1 MGFFKSIGNAFKKVV
16 KAVTST
22 VGKVVLGVAAVV
34 AAPFTGGL
42 SLLALPAVLAAGRNN
57 VKSLGKFTG
66 ANPVGEPIKEEPVK
80 RYPVKEPPPEVPSI
94 VSLEAIEPFSGSGAI
109 TGKKETVTLTG
120 YYYDINR
127 VSIPVDTDLTNVII
141 VPETFFPYVAIIDN
155 HLPSDNKRYISEFTY
170 TTLSIAHQN
179 NLDKVI
185 HDLDKDNGNFV
196 YINFN
201 WQEFV
206 DKYLSQGKGLNTDG
220 GILYWSIT
228 PSFMLQWLDG
238 GTTTSFPL
246 EYSYKIPAGVKTVFD
261 LKGDSDVAT
270 TAPRTFATIPE
281 DPKRRDRIANILS
294 GIGAGVAYANLA
306 IAAVGGIKSRLDNA
320 TGAIKNLSK
329 TAKDLND
336 KFKNFRPIEL
346 SKDMINGKIQGLKN
360 LVNTKLPKIPSIKS
374 FFKRKEAVLE
384 AEVVPNKKELRRAAK
399 DKKVRGKFGLKSVT
413 GALDKVEGK
422 LSKVTSKVDKVVSK
436 IPKIPPAALNLAQ
449 KLASNGGKIDIGSLV
464 SVGLPN
470 LSNINLAN
478 FVPNFSNINW
488 SDPLAAIDGITA
500 GINGVNSLG
509 ERVLSLDLK
518 TNSQKQAELSAINQ
532 AKQDAIISQFQTTA
546 KADLQNYLKT
556 IPLSTPL
563 PKTPV
568 IVSAISRNTSPA
580 ATNAGGLITVTSDRA
595 YFHSNPNVA
604 SKRNAYII
612 KGQGGTFTKVEN
624 NFGFLRFTNTSGV
637 VTEGWLKISDTK
649 AG

>member
-16 KAVTST
+16 KST
-22 VGKVVLGVAAVV
+22 VGKLIIGIGSVI

-42 SLLALPAVLAAGRNN
+42 SLLALPLL
-57 VKSLGKFTG
+57 LGKSKG
-66 ANPVGEPIKEEPVK
+66 PGQSKEEEIIKREKEKAKAEPVVKTFPVK
-80 RYPVKEPPPEVPSI
+80 TPPPIVPSI
-94 VSLEAIEPFSGSGAI
+94 ASLEIVEPFIGLGAT

-120 YYYDINR
+120 FYYDVNR
-127 VSIPVDTDLTNVII
+127 ISIPIDTDLTNVIV
-141 VPETFFPYVAIIDN
+141 VPETFFPYVAIVDN
-155 HLPSDNKRYISEFTY
+155 HLPSDKKRYISEFTF
-170 TTLSIAHQN
+170 TTLSIAHRN

-185 HDLDKDNGNFV
+185 HDLDRDNGNFV

-201 WQEFV
+201 WQDFV
-206 DKYLSQGKGLNTDG
+206 NKYLSQNKGLETDG
-220 GILYWSIT
+220 GILYWSMD
-228 PSFMLQWLDG
+228 PVFMLQWLDG
-238 GTTTSFPL
+238 GLSSTFPL

-261 LKGDSDVAT
+261 LKGDSKEGT
-270 TAPRTFATIPE
+270 TAPRSEATVPV

-329 TAKDLND
+329 TANDLNE
-336 KFKNFRPIEL
+336 KFKNFKALEL

-374 FFKRKEAVLE
+374 FFKRKEAVLGP
-384 AEVVPNKKELRRAAK
+384 EVKPENVDIKRVPK
-399 DKKVRGKFGLKSVT
+399 DKKIRAKFGLKTVT
-413 GALDKVEGK
+413 GALDKVGGT
-422 LSKVTSKVDKVVSK
+422 LDKVTSKVDKVVSK
-436 IPKIPPAALNLAQ
+436 IPKIPPAALSLAQ
-449 KLASNGGKIDIGSLV
+449 KLAGGGKLDIGSLV

-470 LSNINLAN
+470 LSNINLKN

-509 ERVLSLDLK
+509 ERIVSLDLK
-518 TNSQKQAELSAINQ
+518 TNSQKQAELSELSR
-532 AKQDAIISQFQTTA
+532 AKSDAILSQLQTTA
-546 KADLQNYLKT
+546 NADLKNYLKT
-556 IPLSTPL
+556 IPLSVPL
-563 PKTPV
+563 PARPTV
-568 IVSAISRNTSPA
+568 VQTISRNPTPA
-580 ATNAGGLITVTSDRA
+580 PINAGGLITVTTDRA
-595 YFHSNPNVA
+595 YFHSTPNTL
-604 SKRNAYII
+604 SKRTAYII

-624 NFGFLRFTNTSGV
+624 NFGFLRFTYNGR
-637 VTEGWLKISDTK
+637 VTEGWLQVSDTK